1 MKQFKKILRLTGL
14 GILIILASFGI
25 GLGGPPPVLSKT
37 REKDRV
43 EWVENKDISAENAF

>member
-25 GLGGPPPVLSKT
+25 GLGGPPPVPQRM

-43 EWVENKDISAENAF
+43 EWSENKEEAENPD